1 MIKVKNKEHS
11 INLIKQM
18 GLNSM
23 PQSVLDKTDPEGIEN
38 FFKKNPAKE
47 YVVRDIF
54 SPMGKYKFVSGLEEC
69 LEYVSTIKADRFCVS
84 VSFRTIPGRI
94 LLGDIYVKD
103 NMVSLSASKDSSANH
118 RNIYDNPQIMLNCEL
133 FDDRLWDV
141 PGFEKLIDYINRF
154 NLYDIVVEFAIFNSK
169 VGTKRENVV
178 IIELRSDY

>member
-69 LEYVSTIKADRFCVS
+69 LEFLNDDELLEVTPQSLRIRK
-84 VSFRTIPGRI
+84 RI
-94 LLGDIYVKD
+94 LDG
-103 NMVSLSASKDSSANH
+103 
-118 RNIYDNPQIMLNCEL
+118 
-133 FDDRLWDV
+133 
-141 PGFEKLIDYINRF
+141 
-154 NLYDIVVEFAIFNSK
+154 
-169 VGTKRENVV
+169 
-178 IIELRSDY
+178 ELRAKARARDKKG

>member
-69 LEYVSTIKADRFCVS
+69 LEFLSEDELLEVTPISLRLRKKILDHTQR
-84 VSFRTIPGRI
+84 GR
-94 LLGDIYVKD
+94 
-103 NMVSLSASKDSSANH
+103 
-118 RNIYDNPQIMLNCEL
+118 Q
-133 FDDRLWDV
+133 
-141 PGFEKLIDYINRF
+141 
-154 NLYDIVVEFAIFNSK
+154 EFKKKN
-169 VGTKRENVV
+169 NQ
-178 IIELRSDY
+178 